1 MTKYTHRSQ
10 KLDFY
15 LDKQVEIRFK
25 DGATIR
31 GVLKWIDDVKTG
43 YMPNMYLLLRSLP
56 ISFRKSHV
64 KNIRGVSN
72 A

>member
-15 LDKQVEIRFK
+15 LDKQVEIQFK
-25 DGATIR
+25 DGATFR

-43 YMPNMYLLLRSLP
+43 YIPNRYLLLGSSS
-56 ISFRKSHV
+56 ISFRKSFV
-64 KNIRGVSN
+64 KSIRSVSN

>member
-15 LDKQVEIRFK
+15 LDKQVEIRFQN
-25 DGATIR
+25 DATFR

-43 YMPNMYLLLRSLP
+43 YMPNMYLLLGLSS

-64 KNIRGVSN
+64 KSIRSVSN